1 MQQAST
7 AKPMS
12 RGTHMVEIISKREG
26 PRKEDVAAKQFLR
39 DNRATIDGIAN
50 HLTRGRW
57 QALRNPAPASQ
68 QELSGKLW
76 SIPAARPAELEPYV
90 RISLNGR
97 VVVADLA
104 SGRQI
109 HFLGELRGERQSRS
123 FALATAQN
131 GFFSALDDQ
140 LHAALADLEG
150 VSVPDEASE
159 QRLEQEL
166 AIRLGLSVVG
176 QAIE

>member
-1 MQQAST
+1 
-7 AKPMS
+7 
-12 RGTHMVEIISKREG
+12 MVEIISKREG

-39 DNRATIDGIAN
+39 NNRAAIDGIAD
-50 HLTRGRW
+50 HLTGGRW
-57 QALRNPAPASQ
+57 RALRNPVRAPQ
-68 QELSGKLW
+68 PEPSGKLW
-76 SIPAARPAELEPYV
+76 YIPPGRPAELEPYV

-109 HFLGELRGERQSRS
+109 HFLGELRGERQSRRL
-123 FALATAQN
+123 ALATAQN
-131 GFFSALDDQ
+131 GFFAPLEDH

-150 VSVPDEASE
+150 LSVPDEASE

-176 QAIE
+176 QGIE